1 MHKPAAG
8 NLRRVTVSSL
18 FGSTIEW
25 YDFFLYGTVAG
36 MVFNKLYFPKAT
48 RLSPRCFPTACL
60 PSAFSPGLWAPLFL
74 VISATRW
81 DAKIC

>member
-1 MHKPAAG
+1 MQQPASG

-36 MVFNKLYFPKAT
+36 MVFNKLYFPEGDPFITTLLSYGVFAIGFLT
-48 RLSPRCFPTACL
+48 R
-60 PSAFSPGLWAPLFL
+60 PLGAIIFGHFGDTL
-74 VISATRW
+74 GR
-81 DAKIC
+81 KKC